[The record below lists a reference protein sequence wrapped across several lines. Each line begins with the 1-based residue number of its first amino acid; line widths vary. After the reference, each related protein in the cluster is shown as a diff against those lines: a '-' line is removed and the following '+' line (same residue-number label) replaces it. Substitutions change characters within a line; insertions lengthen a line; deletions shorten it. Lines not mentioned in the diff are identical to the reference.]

1 MARCRA
7 RDTHKAQLSCCRR
20 GRSVAALSYT
30 LSRSVC
36 MEDPQ
41 EQAGRW
47 RLRADEIRTIA
58 RSMRR
63 SFARCSLLDVAD
75 QWERMAES
83 AERRA
88 GLAGVNEPAAKV
100 DDRV

>member
-1 MARCRA
+1 
-7 RDTHKAQLSCCRR
+7 
-20 GRSVAALSYT
+20 
-30 LSRSVC
+30 
-36 MEDPQ
+36 MEDPR

-75 QWERMAES
+75 QWDRMADS
-83 AERRA
+83 AERRVSPRTTNQSQVID
-88 GLAGVNEPAAKV
+88 LSE
-100 DDRV
+100 R

>member
-1 MARCRA
+1 
-7 RDTHKAQLSCCRR
+7 
-20 GRSVAALSYT
+20 
-30 LSRSVC
+30 
-36 MEDPQ
+36 MEDPK

-75 QWERMAES
+75 QWDRMADN

-88 GLAGVNEPAAKV
+88 GHMADERGKLTGLSE
-100 DDRV
+100 R

>member
-1 MARCRA
+1 MARCCT
-7 RDTHKAQLSCCRR
+7 RDTYKAQLSCCQR
-20 GRSVAALSYT
+20 GRSVAVLSYT

-88 GLAGVNEPAAKV
+88 EVTGVGESTAKV
-100 DDRV
+100 DDRA

>member
-1 MARCRA
+1 
-7 RDTHKAQLSCCRR
+7 
-20 GRSVAALSYT
+20 
-30 LSRSVC
+30 

-75 QWERMAES
+75 QWERMAEN

-88 GLAGVNEPAAKV
+88 GRSSDERTKVADFQSADLSPEVAGAHPIE
-100 DDRV
+100 

>member
-1 MARCRA
+1 
-7 RDTHKAQLSCCRR
+7 
-20 GRSVAALSYT
+20 
-30 LSRSVC
+30 
-36 MEDPQ
+36 MEDPK

-75 QWERMAES
+75 QWDRMADN

-88 GLAGVNEPAAKV
+88 SYMADERGKLTGLSE
-100 DDRV
+100 R